1 MSPLELF
8 QKKGKNEKHGNV
20 IPPAIIGQLITSD
33 IDRRTGRHV
42 SYTQEKEEEEREKI
56 KRDDDIILF
65 K

>member
-8 QKKGKNEKHGNV
+8 QKGKNEKHGNV
-20 IPPAIIGQLITSD
+20 IPPAIVGQLITSD

-42 SYTQEKEEEEREKI
+42 TYTQEKEEEEREKI